1 MAEQGQDTINITL
14 IYRKLNGILTATE
27 EERLQKWLEAS
38 AEHRRYF
45 EQMRR
50 YLEQVPECVVS
61 EDEIDEAW
69 EVLAGKVV
77 SRRRRSWR
85 IWGVYGTSVA
95 AMFVLC
101 LGGWMLWKG
110 MPAPEKG
117 EVREIVRNE
126 IVPGQRVAILELAN
140 GEAHRLGVAGL
151 QEKQIG
157 NHITVDSC
165 RLSYVRPDTQSLQVA
180 YNRLSVPRGGEYQ
193 LKLEDGTKVW
203 LNSDSR
209 LKYPEVFVGS
219 LREVFL
225 EGEAYFEVAADSLK
239 PFVVYAGEQQ
249 VKVLGTGFGI
259 TYYADEPFQTVTLVK
274 GKVEVG
280 FHESELG
287 GFVLSPG
294 KQVVYERNSRRVSC
308 KNVDVREYV
317 AWKDGKYVF
326 AQKRLEEILNTLS
339 RWYDFQVFYQNARCK
354 DILFSGEIKR
364 FEHFG
369 SILDL
374 IQKTSDVRFDIRG
387 NTVQVMAN

>member
-165 RLSYVRPDTQSLQVA
+165 RLSYVRPDSQSLQIA

-239 PFVVYAGEQQ
+239 PFVVNADE
-249 VKVLGTGFGI
+249 VAVTVLGTRFNVA
-259 TYYADEPFQTVTLVK
+259 TYAERRGVETTLVAGSVRVCNGEKEVMLASGEQALADNK
-274 GKVEVG
+274 GEIVKRQVDTRMFVSWIEG
-280 FHESELG
+280 IFEFEAMPLSEIM
-287 GFVLSPG
+287 
-294 KQVVYERNSRRVSC
+294 ERL
-308 KNVDVREYV
+308 
-317 AWKDGKYVF
+317 A
-326 AQKRLEEILNTLS
+326 
-339 RWYDFQVFYQNARCK
+339 RWYDIEFRFDSKDLYERCFTGVFKRDENLNG
-354 DILFSGEIKR
+354 ILKVIE
-364 FEHFG
+364 
-369 SILDL
+369 
-374 IQKTSDVRFDIRG
+374 KTTNVRFDIKG
-387 NTVQVMAN
+387 SEVVVKSV